1 MLSSLLRLVRDRLH
15 YTDPIFCGAGRAVQ
29 ILLEESQLLPRS
41 QSSSNPIPS
50 APSQCRQ
57 RSSLVQYPASTSS
70 APPVITCQDS
80 VTLGGD
86 TTVGPTYHAVH
97 IRRGDFQYKHT
108 RISAEEVHFTP
119 HVPLSSTLTH
129 YYPSH
134 PSPSHPSPS
143 HPSPSHPSPS
153 RSAPTH
159 FSVSLCLCFSLDS
172 YGRIS
177 NTS

>member
-108 RISAEEVHFTP
+108 RISAEEVHFTHP
-119 HVPLSSTLTH
+119 HVSLPSTLTH
-129 YYPSH
+129 YY
-134 PSPSHPSPS
+134 PS